1 MRFLSVKYMESVDMS
16 RKPAGS
22 PKETVRK
29 AKTKPAPRTPHP
41 AGPHA
46 TPELTDED
54 ATPGTGALPGRTK
67 SGGVDPGVG

>member
-1 MRFLSVKYMESVDMS
+1 MS
-16 RKPAGS
+16 RKPAGTR
-22 PKETVRK
+22 KDTVGK
-29 AKTKPAPRTPHP
+29 AKKPAPATPHP

>member
-1 MRFLSVKYMESVDMS
+1 MT
-16 RKPAGS
+16 RKPAGP
-22 PKETVRK
+22 PKGKSRK
-29 AKTKPAPRTPHP
+29 VKKDADPQTLHP

-67 SGGVDPGVG
+67 SGSVDPGVG

>member
-1 MRFLSVKYMESVDMS
+1 MRFLRQSLLESADMS
-16 RKPAGS
+16 RKPDEPS
-22 PKETVRK
+22 KERTRK
-29 AKTKPAPRTPHP
+29 AKKPSQAPHP

-67 SGGVDPGVG
+67 SGGIDPGVG

>member
-1 MRFLSVKYMESVDMS
+1 MS
-16 RKPAGS
+16 PKPAGS
-22 PKETVRK
+22 PKDTALK
-29 AKTKPAPRTPHP
+29 PKKKPAAGTPHP

-67 SGGVDPGVG
+67 SGDIDPGVG